1 MSPGNKPDILL
12 VDDEAQIRRLLR
24 SVLEGQGY
32 SVREAQ
38 SGRVALGEIALD
50 PPSLIILDLGL
61 PDTPGTEVLRALRP
75 ICRAPVLVLSVR
87 GQEQSKIDALD
98 AGADDYLTKPFG
110 TGELLARLR
119 VLMRRT
125 QTRSETQNI
134 FQMGER
140 RQVLRDGR
148 PIELTPREYALLRL
162 LILHSDRVL
171 THSQILRELWG
182 NQGENQNHYLRVYM
196 MRLRRKLGEEASDG
210 YIQTQSGVGY
220 CFVSNPIRP
229 R

>member
-1 MSPGNKPDILL
+1 MLH
-12 VDDEAQIRRLLR
+12 
-24 SVLEGQGY
+24 SVLESHGY
-32 SVREAQ
+32 AVREAQ

-61 PDTPGTEVLRALRP
+61 PDTLG
-75 ICRAPVLVLSVR
+75 
-87 GQEQSKIDALD
+87 
-98 AGADDYLTKPFG
+98 
-110 TGELLARLR
+110 
-119 VLMRRT
+119 
-125 QTRSETQNI
+125 TQNI
-134 FQMGER
+134 FKMGSIEVNLER

-182 NQGENQNHYLRVYM
+182 SQGENQNHYLRVYM
-196 MRLRRKLGEEASDG
+196 MRLRRKLGEEAGDG

-220 CFVSNPIRP
+220 CFVSSPVGSR
-229 R
+229 